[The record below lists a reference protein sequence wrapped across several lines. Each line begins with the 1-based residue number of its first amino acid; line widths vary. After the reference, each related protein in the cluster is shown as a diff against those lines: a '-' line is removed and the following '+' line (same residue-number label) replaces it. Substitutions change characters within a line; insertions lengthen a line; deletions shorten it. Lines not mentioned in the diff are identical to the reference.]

1 MLMNTEVS
9 AAENKLIESLPANS
23 SWWKFF
29 VTIYFGRNYFC
40 FRGRASRKEYWGA
53 TVLANLFMILIS
65 LIAIFSGFFSIEG
78 FNILSNVMGWY
89 CVIPGLALMSRRFHD
104 LNMRAW
110 WGLLII
116 PLFFLPFFKGD
127 RKDNRFGRNIYSEK

>member
-1 MLMNTEVS
+1 MNKEVA
-9 AAENKLIESLPANS
+9 AAENKPIESLPANS

-29 VTIYFGRNYFC
+29 VTMYFGRNYFR
-40 FRGRASRKEYWGA
+40 FSGRASRKEYWGA
-53 TVLANLFMILIS
+53 TLLANLFMFLIS
-65 LIAIFSGFFSIEG
+65 FIALFSGAVSIVEL
-78 FNILSNVMGWY
+78 NIITNIIALY
-89 CVIPGLALMSRRFHD
+89 CVIPGFALMSRRFHD

-127 RKDNRFGRNIYSEK
+127 RKDNRFGRNIYTEK